1 MKFKL
6 YFLMYLKYAFIRTL
20 IFITCQNIMNK
31 IFKTIGIVF
40 FTFNLNALDDL
51 TAIEQGQTWE
61 LIKKSNKLSL
71 HNSKV
76 LYFFSTDAFS
86 TYQAR
91 RFNDWNNFSITDSRN
106 LVRLNKGDRIK
117 IMKSKHQEKIYEV
130 ELLDGFEKN
139 RKYFVIK
146 EDLISDF
153 ALMEKTNET

>member
-1 MKFKL
+1 
-6 YFLMYLKYAFIRTL
+6 
-20 IFITCQNIMNK
+20 MNK
-31 IFKTIGIVF
+31 IFTILGVML
-40 FTFNLNALDDL
+40 FTFNLSASNEE
-51 TAIEQGQTWE
+51 ISVEQGQTWS

-76 LYFFSTDAFS
+76 LYFFSTDAYN

-91 RFNDWNNFSITDSRN
+91 KFNDWNEFSVTDSRN

-117 IMKSKHQEKIYEV
+117 IMNSKHQEKIYEV

-146 EDLISDF
+146 EDLVSDF
-153 ALMEKTNET
+153 ILMEGSNES

>member
-1 MKFKL
+1 M
-6 YFLMYLKYAFIRTL
+6 
-20 IFITCQNIMNK
+20 
-31 IFKTIGIVF
+31 
-40 FTFNLNALDDL
+40 
-51 TAIEQGQTWE
+51 
-61 LIKKSNKLSL
+61 
-71 HNSKV
+71 
-76 LYFFSTDAFS
+76 YFFSTDAFS